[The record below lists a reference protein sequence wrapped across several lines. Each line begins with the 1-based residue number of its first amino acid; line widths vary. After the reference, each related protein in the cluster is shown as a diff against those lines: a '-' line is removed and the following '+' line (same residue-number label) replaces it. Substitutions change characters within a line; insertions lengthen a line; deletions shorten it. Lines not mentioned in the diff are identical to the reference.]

1 MGNIICFNQN
11 TPVEDWICM
20 SNLTTDV
27 FINILL
33 LSGSAL
39 AETDEEKQLIV
50 WLAEK
55 DQKLG
60 LGTVG
65 FNVIEMP
72 WRKKTFLNDRIF
84 LLNVIKAAENKLGWE
99 KLDYIPKLE
108 FILPNLQK
116 FKEYIEKMTE
126 NDIDDNAA
134 REWLDMAENNDPV
147 NSGFPRCKK
156 HNTFLTFLGCQ
167 LCNSIPSK

>member
-1 MGNIICFNQN
+1 MGNIIRFNKN
-11 TPVEDWICM
+11 TPVENWICM

-50 WLAEK
+50 WLAER

-65 FNVIEMP
+65 FDVVEMP
-72 WRKKTFLNDRIF
+72 WRKKTFLNDRTF
-84 LLNVIKAAENKLGWE
+84 LLNIIQSAENKLDWE
-99 KLDYIPKLE
+99 KLDYIDRKS
-108 FILPNLQK
+108 
-116 FKEYIEKMTE
+116 
-126 NDIDDNAA
+126 
-134 REWLDMAENNDPV
+134 V
-147 NSGFPRCKK
+147 V
-156 HNTFLTFLGCQ
+156 
-167 LCNSIPSK
+167 

>member
-1 MGNIICFNQN
+1 MGNIIRFNKN

-39 AETDEEKQLIV
+39 AETDEEKQLII
-50 WLAEK
+50 WLAER

-65 FNVIEMP
+65 FDVVEMP
-72 WRKKTFLNDRIF
+72 WRKKTFLNDRTF
-84 LLNVIKAAENKLGWE
+84 LLNIIQAAENKLDWE
-99 KLDYIPKLE
+99 KLDYIPDPE

-116 FKEYIEKMTE
+116 FKEYIKKMTK

-134 REWLDMAENNDPV
+134 SEWLNMAENNDPV
-147 NSGFPRCKK
+147 NCGFPRCKK
-156 HNTFLTFLGCQ
+156 HNTFLSFLGCQ
-167 LCNSIPSK
+167 ICNSTV